1 MSEAAQIMSD
11 PVPIASEPA
20 VAPVPDPTPSVQPAP
35 VEDSLSESLRA
46 ALRDA
51 EGWDVLHRPENKG
64 GFPARVDARREA
76 LKRLEGELAQLPIS
90 VSDSPKK
97 IPFHAELLDLRGN
110 PRSLRTAVSAV
121 SDRPRLVAGLPRVVS
136 EQKQEEPRVA
146 SIAAA
151 YLRAVDGIFSGPTL
165 SAFLQRLQVREALTV
180 DELWYVAP
188 FLKFVLLEMLLDEAK
203 ALLHSP
209 ESVTESKLSL
219 RLKSLRTVTNTD
231 WVYLIEPLIVLD
243 ETLQQDPTQTYT
255 QMNFESRELYRK
267 RIAFVARYSDCSEP
281 EVAEIALR
289 LAKEATVREGDDP
302 RMQRRRSHIGYYLVD
317 KGFPQL
323 SSEIGFHPPLQDR
336 TRRFVSENGE
346 DFYITGIQLL
356 SILLIAAILF
366 PVLPHSSGFAGLITA
381 FILLLVPAL
390 QDAVDLVNNLVSAL
404 YDPEP
409 LPKLDFSDSIPAD
422 CTTLVAVPSLL
433 LNEDQVHE
441 LVNDLEVR
449 FLANRDP
456 NLHFAL
462 LTDLPD
468 AVSEP
473 RDKDSHPLVELA
485 VRLIDELNVKY
496 LSRKSGKFLLLH
508 RHRVFNRRQGVW
520 MGWER
525 KRGKL
530 LDLNKLLAG
539 EFDAFPIK
547 AGKIDVLRQARFVLT
562 LDTDTQLPRGVAA
575 KLVGAMAHPLN
586 EAIIDP
592 KRRIV
597 TEGYGILQPR
607 IGIAV
612 QSAARSRLASIY
624 SGQNGFDIYTRAI
637 SDAYQDLF
645 HEGIFTGK
653 GIYEISTLHAVLD
666 RRFPRNAL
674 LSHDL
679 IEGAYA
685 RAGQVTDVELI
696 DDYPSH
702 YSAYSRRKHRWVR
715 GDWQIAPWMFSHVPD
730 ESGKLGPNPISYVS
744 RWKIFDNLRRSLLDP
759 AMMILFVAGWLGLP
773 GGPLYWTL
781 AALFLLFIPTFV
793 QLAFSIGRV
802 IVSERSQSMGEVFA
816 GFGHSVLVALL
827 NLIFLPHQMMLTLDA
842 IIRSMVRVFVTGKR
856 LLEWETA
863 AQSESKATKRTPVDR
878 YLALSPLV
886 AVGLAV
892 LVYFAARQKDAIYI
906 AAPILVLWAVANLV
920 TAWLNKQPQEQ
931 QQRLS
936 HADKNYL
943 MAHALRIWRYFH
955 QFGAERHNFLIPDN
969 VEEEGLFEAARVSP
983 TNVGLLLNAR
993 QAACE
998 LGFLTVPEFVKLTQS
1013 SLATFGRL
1021 EKFRGH
1027 LYNWY
1032 DTQTLKPLAGT
1043 PFISSVDSG
1052 NLVASLYTLSAGAL
1066 DQIEQPLCSAQF
1078 FAGLRAHWTLLQS
1091 QGKFPSKLASFG
1103 VPNSTDTADDW
1114 IAWLDPAEAAL
1125 TTAATSPKAQLKDT
1139 WWYSETLHRIAS
1151 ARTLLKTYAP
1161 WMLPEFEKLRKLPE
1175 LGLGRAATISIE
1187 DSIAFAES
1195 LDSRLT
1201 SLANTLFQE
1210 RSVLPLAEELRVL
1223 LPVAVKNLRALVSSL
1238 RDIAEE
1244 AARLADETE
1253 FGFLVDANRQIL
1265 SIGFDMGTKKTHEAC
1280 YDMLASEARIAT
1292 FIAVA
1297 RGDLRQESWFKLA
1310 RDFAHAFGHYLL
1322 LSWTGTMFEYLM
1334 PSLWMRS
1341 FSNTLISRT
1350 QTACVGVQRD
1360 FARSMGIPWGISE
1373 SGAAR
1378 KDDAGHYHYHAYGVP
1393 QIALWFE
1400 ATAGPVISP
1409 YSTFLALGVDC
1420 IEALHNLRRMEASG
1434 WVGPYGFYES
1444 ADYTSSLRR
1453 PSLTREWMAHH
1464 QGMSL
1469 LAIVNLLSDNVVQR
1483 WFHSNTLVQSAELL
1497 LHEMPTS
1504 TGVMKARLKEFA
1516 PVAARAAS

>member
-1 MSEAAQIMSD
+1 E
-11 PVPIASEPA
+11 
-20 VAPVPDPTPSVQPAP
+20 
-35 VEDSLSESLRA
+35 
-46 ALRDA
+46 
-51 EGWDVLHRPENKG
+51 
-64 GFPARVDARREA
+64 
-76 LKRLEGELAQLPIS
+76 
-90 VSDSPKK
+90 
-97 IPFHAELLDLRGN
+97 
-110 PRSLRTAVSAV
+110 
-121 SDRPRLVAGLPRVVS
+121 
-136 EQKQEEPRVA
+136 
-146 SIAAA
+146 
-151 YLRAVDGIFSGPTL
+151 
-165 SAFLQRLQVREALTV
+165 
-180 DELWYVAP
+180 
-188 FLKFVLLEMLLDEAK
+188 
-203 ALLHSP
+203 
-209 ESVTESKLSL
+209 
-219 RLKSLRTVTNTD
+219 
-231 WVYLIEPLIVLD
+231 
-243 ETLQQDPTQTYT
+243 
-255 QMNFESRELYRK
+255 
-267 RIAFVARYSDCSEP
+267 
-281 EVAEIALR
+281 
-289 LAKEATVREGDDP
+289 
-302 RMQRRRSHIGYYLVD
+302 
-317 KGFPQL
+317 
-323 SSEIGFHPPLQDR
+323 
-336 TRRFVSENGE
+336 
-346 DFYITGIQLL
+346 
-356 SILLIAAILF
+356 
-366 PVLPHSSGFAGLITA
+366 GLITA

-390 QDAVDLVNNLVSAL
+390 QDAVDLVNKLVSTL
-404 YDPEP
+404 FEPEP
-409 LPKLDFSDSIPAD
+409 LPKLDFSDAIPAD

-433 LNEDQVHE
+433 LNEDQVHQ

-473 RDKDSHPLVELA
+473 REKDSDSLVELA
-485 VRLIDELNVKY
+485 ARLIDALNMKY
-496 LSRKSGKFLLLH
+496 ASAKYGKFLLLH

-530 LDLNKLLAG
+530 LDLNKLLTG

-547 AGKIDVLRQARFVLT
+547 AGRIEVLREARFVLT
-562 LDTDTQLPRGVAA
+562 LDTDTQLPRGVAS
-575 KLVGAMAHPLN
+575 KMVGAIAHPLN
-586 EAIIDP
+586 QAIIDP

-612 QSAARSRLASIY
+612 QSAAQSRLASIF

-653 GIYEISTLHAVLD
+653 GIYEIATLHAVLD

-730 ESGKLGPNPISYVS
+730 ESGKLGTNPISYVS

-759 AMMILFVAGWLGLP
+759 ALLILFVAGWLGLP

-781 AALFLLFIPTFV
+781 ATLFLLFFPTFM
-793 QLAFSIGRV
+793 QLSFALGRV
-802 IVSERSQSMGEVFA
+802 LLSERKQSMGEVVA
-816 GFGHSVLVALL
+816 GFGHAALVTLL
-827 NLIFLPHQMMLTLDA
+827 NLIFVPHQMMLTLDA
-842 IIRSMVRVFVTGKR
+842 IIRSLVRVFVTGQR

-863 AQSESKATKRTPVDR
+863 AQAETESSRRTPVDR
-878 YLALSPLV
+878 YLALTPLV
-886 AVGLAV
+886 AIGLAV
-892 LVYFAARQKDAIYI
+892 LVYFAAPQKNAIYI
-906 AAPILVLWAVANLV
+906 AAPILALWALASAV
-920 TAWLNKQPQEQ
+920 TGWLNKAPQEQ

-936 HADKNYL
+936 VADKNYL
-943 MAHALRIWRYFH
+943 TAHALRVWRYFH

-983 TNVGLLLNAR
+983 TNIGLLLNAR
-993 QAACE
+993 QAACTM
-998 LGFLTVPEFVKLTQS
+998 GFVTAPEFIKLTQS
-1013 SLATFGRL
+1013 SLATFAKL

-1032 DTQTLKPLAGT
+1032 DTQTLKPLQGT
-1043 PFISSVDSG
+1043 PFVSSVDSG
-1052 NLVASLYTLSAGAL
+1052 NLAASLYTLSAGVL

-1091 QGKFPSKLASFG
+1091 QGKLPSKLASLS
-1103 VPNSTDTADDW
+1103 VPAASAPAAEW

-1125 TTAATSPKAQLKDT
+1125 ITAAQSPKAQLKDT
-1139 WWYSETLHRIAS
+1139 WWYSEILHRIAS
-1151 ARTLLKTYAP
+1151 TRTLIRNYAP
-1161 WMLPEFEKLRKLPE
+1161 WMLPEFAPLHKLPE
-1175 LGLGRAATISIE
+1175 LGLGRAWTLSMEDTIP
-1187 DSIAFAES
+1187 FAES
-1195 LDSRLT
+1195 LDGRLA
-1201 SLANTLFQE
+1201 SAQNTLFQE
-1210 RSVLPLAEELRVL
+1210 RSVLPLTEELRTM
-1223 LPVAVKNLRALVSSL
+1223 LPQAVKNLRGLIKSL
-1238 RDIAEE
+1238 QEIAQTSGQFAEGM
-1244 AARLADETE
+1244 E
-1253 FGFLVDANRQIL
+1253 FGFLVDQNRQIL
-1265 SIGFDMGTKKTHEAC
+1265 SIGYDMGLKKTHEAC

-1292 FIAVA
+1292 FLAVA

-1310 RDFAHAFGHYLL
+1310 RDYAHAFGHFLL

-1341 FSNTLISRT
+1341 YSNTLISRT
-1350 QTACVGVQRD
+1350 QAACVGVHRD
-1360 FARSMGIPWGISE
+1360 FARNLGIPWGISE

-1400 ATAGPVISP
+1400 AIAGPVISP

-1420 IEALHNLRRMEASG
+1420 IEALHNLHRMENAG

-1453 PSLTREWMAHH
+1453 PALTREWMAHH
-1464 QGMSL
+1464 QGMAL
-1469 LAIVNLLSDNVVQR
+1469 LATTNLLCDNVLQR
-1483 WFHSNTLVQSAELL
+1483 WFHANALVQSAELL

-1504 TGVMKARLKEFA
+1504 KGVMKARLKEFA
-1516 PVAARAAS
+1516 PAAATS